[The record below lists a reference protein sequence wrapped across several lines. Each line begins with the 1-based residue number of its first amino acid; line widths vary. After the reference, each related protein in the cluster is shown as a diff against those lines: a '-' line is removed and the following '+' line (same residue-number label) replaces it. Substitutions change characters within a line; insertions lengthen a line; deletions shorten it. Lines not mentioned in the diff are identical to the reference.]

1 MNWRKNYCKCKIMI
15 SRANTEANSQPDP
28 FNQCNCQPQNKY
40 SDIERTNLLF
50 FYQVFK
56 TQHETQ
62 KPYTQRFY
70 FYNKKSTNFKI
81 SIEFWQEISFLVISI
96 FWAHLTALP
105 YTARTRIRHDLHKI
119 MKKYDFKIAMWTRIC
134 MHFKRLLQQTVTVY
148 KLMPTQETQW
158 TQRKID
164 QNTWIMVAGT
174 SKYESNTFGTVEI
187 SNLSDEEIYSYR
199 LSIRRKLTQFCA
211 TGAWSPRKWS
221 IPIQTSFSHTCVKF
235 TFSSSSNVQK
245 DTIY

>member
-1 MNWRKNYCKCKIMI
+1 
-15 SRANTEANSQPDP
+15 
-28 FNQCNCQPQNKY
+28 
-40 SDIERTNLLF
+40 
-50 FYQVFK
+50 
-56 TQHETQ
+56 
-62 KPYTQRFY
+62 
-70 FYNKKSTNFKI
+70 
-81 SIEFWQEISFLVISI
+81 
-96 FWAHLTALP
+96 
-105 YTARTRIRHDLHKI
+105 
-119 MKKYDFKIAMWTRIC
+119 

-211 TGAWSPRKWS
+211 TGA
-221 IPIQTSFSHTCVKF
+221 
-235 TFSSSSNVQK
+235 
-245 DTIY
+245 